1 MTQAQFVETLLA
13 NLEAKGWEGLSKKDA
28 KELCETIGET
38 VLQLLKKRPPTG
50 KNAVA
55 VVPGV
60 GRFTLAKR
68 KARMGRNPATGEA
81 IKIKA
86 SKKVRVTIQKGVRDA
101 LGSK

>member
-1 MTQAQFVETLLA
+1 MTQAQFIEALLA
-13 NLEAKGWEGLSKKDA
+13 NLEKKEWEGLSKKDV
-28 KELCETIGET
+28 KELTETIGET
-38 VLQLLKKRPPTG
+38 MLQLLKKKPPNG

-55 VVPGV
+55 VIPGV

-86 SKKVRVTIQKGVRDA
+86 SKKVRVTIQKPLRDA

>member
-1 MTQAQFVETLLA
+1 MTQAQFVEALNA
-13 NLEAKGWEGLSKKDA
+13 NLEAKGWEGLSKKEV
-28 KELCETIGET
+28 KELTETVGET
-38 VLQLLKKRPPTG
+38 MLQLLKKKPPAG

-55 VVPGV
+55 VIPGL

-86 SKKVRVTIQKGVRDA
+86 SKKVRVTIQKPLRDA